1 MTALKGLSL
10 WNRAVLVSAA
20 IVALVAL
27 ITAVG
32 WLVSDQHRTGTY
44 SYSGLLRSVELRLSS
59 ARVAIVGSNSSTIEV
74 RRSDDYSF
82 GHVARERRSLVG
94 GVLRISSSCPR
105 VVVGSCSASYELSV
119 PETVAVNVATTTGYI
134 HLTGFRGDAAMRTG
148 SGNIDVAA
156 YCGFNLAAASDS
168 GDIHVAA
175 ACAPRSLVLRT
186 RSGDAM
192 ALVPPGRYRIGVG
205 SGSGHER
212 VTGVRHD
219 SAAPFTID
227 AHSGSGNVSVV
238 GGV

>member
-1 MTALKGLSL
+1 MLA
-10 WNRAVLVSAA
+10 SAA
-20 IVALVAL
+20 IVALVVL

-32 WLVSDQHRTGTY
+32 WLVSDRHRTGTY
-44 SYSGLLRSVELRLSS
+44 SYSGPLRSIELRLSA
-59 ARVAIVGSNSSTIEV
+59 ARVAIVGSSSSTIEV

-82 GHVARERRSLVG
+82 GHVARETRSVDG

-105 VVVGSCSASYELSV
+105 VVVGSCSASYELAV
-119 PETVAVNVATTTGYI
+119 PETVAVTVATTSGDI
-134 HLTGFRGDAAMRTG
+134 RLTGFRGDAAMRTG

-156 YCGFNLAAASDS
+156 YCGFNLSGASGS
-168 GDIHVAA
+168 GGIHVAA

-186 RSGDAM
+186 RSGDAV

-219 SAAPFTID
+219 AAAPFTID
-227 AHSGSGNVSVV
+227 VHSGSGSVSVV

>member
-1 MTALKGLSL
+1 M
-10 WNRAVLVSAA
+10 LVSAA
-20 IVALVAL
+20 IVALVVL
-27 ITAVG
+27 ITTVG
-32 WLVSDQHRTGTY
+32 WLASDHHRTRTY
-44 SYSGLLRSVELRLSS
+44 SYSGPLTRVDLRLSS
-59 ARVAIVGSNSSTIEV
+59 ARVSIVGSSTSTIEV
-74 RRSDDYSF
+74 RRSDDYAF
-82 GHVARERRSLVG
+82 GHVARETRSVDG

-105 VVVGSCSASYELSV
+105 VVVGSCSASYELAV
-119 PETVAVNVATTTGYI
+119 PETVAVTVATTSGDI
-134 HLTGFRGDAAMRTG
+134 HLTGFRGDVVMRTS
-148 SGNIDVAA
+148 SGNVDVAA
-156 YCGFNLAAASDS
+156 YCGFNLTSASGS

-186 RSGDAM
+186 RSGDLV

-219 SAAPFTID
+219 AAAPFTID